1 MTKTTMILVGLTLAG
16 TTLAGCGKPTNTL
29 PTRQAWEQKEN
40 EATQAGVATGVTA
53 LAGSISGVDASG
65 LVGAWEKEKERELAR
80 ANRKMRDE
88 GMPSEALDIMVD
100 QSAMDFVKSLS
111 ANRTVSDS
119 DHQFVM
125 VVDNFGSRPGEQNDG
140 VLVALKSLVTR
151 LQKNETLQESF
162 VFREGN
168 MSKAETV
175 LNAVSGKDR
184 DVFKDVLGDGP
195 DLTGME
201 YYHPD
206 DVYLLT
212 GEMYNSPA
220 LSEYRTRLT
229 LFLKV
234 TKVRTQEALEEFTYQ
249 QDYWY
254 HPDLGWI
261 SDQTEQA
268 LQDAYTSSK

>member
-1 MTKTTMILVGLTLAG
+1 MTKQNLALLGLMTIVANL
-16 TTLAGCGKPTNTL
+16 TGCASTPTKAM
-29 PTRQAWEQKEN
+29 PTREAWDHKEQ
-40 EATQAGVATGVTA
+40 EATNASISTGVTA

-65 LVGAWEKEKERELAR
+65 LVGAWEKEKERELAQ
-80 ANRKMRDE
+80 ANMKMRDE
-88 GMPSEALDIMVD
+88 GMPSEALDFLVD

-111 ANRTVSDS
+111 ANRTVNES

-140 VLVALKSLVTR
+140 VLVALKSLVSR

-168 MSKAETV
+168 MSKAENV

-212 GEMYNSPA
+212 GEMYNSPS

-234 TKVRTQEALEEFTYQ
+234 TKVRNNK
-249 QDYWY
+249 DYWY

-261 SDQTEQA
+261 SDEKEQE
-268 LQDAYTSSK
+268 LQAAYSSSK